1 MKAYITLLRP
11 AQWVKNLFLFLPLF
25 FGHTLLQFDRLWP
38 CMVAFV
44 MFCLISSSIYILN
57 DLRDVAYDR
66 QHPKK
71 RHRPIAA
78 GLVPSRTAIVLHVVL
93 LLLALSLGLCL
104 PTDSR
109 GALYIVMIYYALNV
123 AYCFGLKRISLLDV
137 MIVAAGFVLRIM
149 AGAEAAC
156 ITPSHWIVLMTFLL
170 ALFLALAKRR
180 DDVLHYEQTREELR
194 SNVVFYNREFLNAT
208 LTLVAAVMLVCY
220 IMYTVDEQIM
230 QRLGCRYVYM
240 TTIFVLAGILR
251 YLQLTLVEAK
261 SWSPTRILLR
271 DRFLQ
276 LCILLWFLSFA
287 IIIYG

>member
-1 MKAYITLLRP
+1 MHGCVCDVLPYQQQYIHTQRPEGCCLRQAASP
-11 AQWVKNLFLFLPLF
+11 
-25 FGHTLLQFDRLWP
+25 
-38 CMVAFV
+38 
-44 MFCLISSSIYILN
+44 
-57 DLRDVAYDR
+57 
-66 QHPKK
+66 K

-109 GALYIVMIYYALNV
+109 GALYIVMIYYVLNV

-194 SNVVFYNREFLNAT
+194 SNVVFIIESSST
-208 LTLVAAVMLVCY
+208 L
-220 IMYTVDEQIM
+220 
-230 QRLGCRYVYM
+230 RLP
-240 TTIFVLAGILR
+240 
-251 YLQLTLVEAK
+251 
-261 SWSPTRILLR
+261 W
-271 DRFLQ
+271 
-276 LCILLWFLSFA
+276 
-287 IIIYG
+287 

>member
-1 MKAYITLLRP
+1 
-11 AQWVKNLFLFLPLF
+11 
-25 FGHTLLQFDRLWP
+25 
-38 CMVAFV
+38 

-66 QHPKK
+66 QHPEKC
-71 RHRPIAA
+71 RRPIAA
-78 GLVPSRTAIVLHVVL
+78 GLVSPRTAVALHVAL
-93 LLLALSLGLCL
+93 LLSALLIGWCL
-104 PTDSR
+104 PPDSR
-109 GALYIVMIYYALNV
+109 GALYIVVAYYVLNV

-149 AGAEAAC
+149 AGAEAAS

-180 DDVLHYEQTREELR
+180 DDVLHYEQTREALR
-194 SNVVFYNREFLNAT
+194 SNVAFYNREFLNST
-208 LTLVAAVMLVCY
+208 LTLVAAVTLVCY

-251 YLQLTLVEAK
+251 YLQLTLVEEK

>member
-1 MKAYITLLRP
+1 
-11 AQWVKNLFLFLPLF
+11 
-25 FGHTLLQFDRLWP
+25 
-38 CMVAFV
+38 
-44 MFCLISSSIYILN
+44 
-57 DLRDVAYDR
+57 
-66 QHPKK
+66 
-71 RHRPIAA
+71 
-78 GLVPSRTAIVLHVVL
+78 
-93 LLLALSLGLCL
+93 
-104 PTDSR
+104 
-109 GALYIVMIYYALNV
+109 
-123 AYCFGLKRISLLDV
+123 

-276 LCILLWFLSFA
+276 LCILLWLLSFA
-287 IIIYG
+287 VIIYG